1 MFDRVY
7 SGRRVLVTGHTGFKG
22 SWLVYWLSRLEAK
35 VCGAALPMEEP
46 AHYSLLRPPC
56 KSVICDIRES
66 ANLAR
71 VFREFQPEIVFHL
84 AARPIVRLSYK
95 EPVETFEVNV
105 MGTVNLLECCRKT
118 PSVKSVVVV
127 TTDKCY
133 ENPDTGVPFA
143 ESAPLGGHDP
153 YSGSKAAAEIA
164 VASFRRSFFEPEG
177 RIFCATARA
186 GNVIGGGDWAPDRLI
201 PDMVRAAAQGRTAQ
215 LRNPD
220 SIRPWQHVLEPLSGY
235 LQLGAVLFQEK
246 REFTGSWNFGPGPGD
261 VLTVRQVA
269 SAMHEEWEQMR
280 FEEKAEAAPLYEA
293 PRLVLDCAKARRELG
308 WRPVW
313 SSAGAI
319 ERTAR
324 WYRSFYES
332 GCLDTADDL
341 DCYLRTAQEKGLSWT
356 K

>member
-1 MFDRVY
+1 MFDQVY

-46 AHYSLLRPPC
+46 AHCTLLRPPC

-84 AARPIVRLSYK
+84 AARPIVRLSYR
-95 EPVETFEVNV
+95 EPVETFAVNV

-133 ENPDTGVPFA
+133 ENPGTCVPFA

-153 YSGSKAAAEIA
+153 YSSSKAAAEIA
-164 VASFRRSFFEPEG
+164 VAGFRRSFFEPEG

-235 LQLGAVLFQEK
+235 LQLGAALFQEK
-246 REFTGSWNFGPGPGD
+246 KEYACGWNFGPDPGD

-269 SAMHEEWEQMR
+269 EAMHNAWEQMR
-280 FEEKAEAAPLYEA
+280 FEERAEEAPPHEA
-293 PRLVLDCAKARRELG
+293 PRLVLDCAKARSELN

-313 SSAGAI
+313 GSAEAI